1 MNAQAFDVD
10 LNSVARL
17 GNEFLSELN
26 QLRELDP
33 VHWSAASQ
41 CWIVTR
47 HADIDD
53 ALQGKFPLSLKRLVD
68 LGLAAVPEADRARLF
83 PTIMKF
89 MPHWI
94 IEIDPPDHTRQRKLL
109 VKAFSKKV
117 VDGMLPFVRQRVA
130 TLLDKLAAQP
140 EIEFN
145 EQIARQLPGS
155 VILELIGLP
164 QELVPRLRGWALAL
178 GEGLGRPFAPAELL
192 ARVDQAMAE
201 MNAVLIPA
209 IEERR
214 ARPREDLLT
223 SMIQAVDGS
232 DALTLDEMLGSLHV
246 IIVAGHDTTL
256 NTLTLG
262 IAALARNPGFW
273 ENMYRHPERSLEL
286 SLELMRYVAMS
297 TSQPRLVA
305 EAFEWHGKS
314 VKRGQFVF
322 LMLAAANRDP
332 RMFANPESMEPGRNN
347 LDRSMVF
354 APGMHHCI
362 GHLLAKMQV
371 GEFFG
376 ALVQRFSGVEVLDDT
391 LHFMPQVAFRGLYDL
406 HVRFTHRR
414 SQT

>member
-1 MNAQAFDVD
+1 MSAQPFDVD

-17 GNEFLSELN
+17 GNGFLSELN
-26 QLRELDP
+26 QLRELEP
-33 VHWSAASQ
+33 VHWSEVSQ

-53 ALQGKFPLSLKRLVD
+53 ALQGKFPLSMKRLVS

-83 PTIMKF
+83 PTIMKY

-117 VDGMLPFVRQRVA
+117 VDRMLPFVRQSVA
-130 TLLDKLAAQP
+130 TLVDKLVAQP

-145 EQIARQLPGS
+145 EEIARQLPGS

-164 QELVPRLRGWALAL
+164 QELMPRLRGWAHGL
-178 GEGLGRPFAPAELL
+178 GEGLGRPFAPPELL
-192 ARVDQAMAE
+192 AKVDHAMAE

-214 ARPREDLLT
+214 VRPREDLLT

-246 IIVAGHDTTL
+246 IIVAGHDTTS
-256 NTLTLG
+256 NSLTLG
-262 IAALARNPGFW
+262 TAALSRNTDFW
-273 ENMYRHPERSLEL
+273 DYMYRHPERSQES
-286 SLELMRYVAMS
+286 SLELMRYIAMS
-297 TSQPRLVA
+297 TSQPRVVA
-305 EAFEWHGKS
+305 ADFEWHGKS
-314 VKRGQFVF
+314 LKRGQFVF

-332 RMFANPESMEPGRNN
+332 RMFGDPESMQPARGN

-376 ALVQRFSGVEVLDDT
+376 ALVQRFAGVEVLDET

-406 HVRFTHRR
+406 HVRFKTR
-414 SQT
+414 QGQ